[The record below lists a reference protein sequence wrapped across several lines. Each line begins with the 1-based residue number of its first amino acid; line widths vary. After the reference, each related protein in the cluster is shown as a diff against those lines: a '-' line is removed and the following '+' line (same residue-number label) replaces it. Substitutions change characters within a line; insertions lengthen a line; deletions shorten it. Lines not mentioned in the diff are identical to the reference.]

1 MASPVPKQ
9 IHFSQ
14 ERAGYILEYQICP
27 LVPLIL
33 IKKCLFP
40 SFPLVCALGRPA
52 SMPVTSPRWDIL
64 GKLEKEEAMDYLQT
78 WFATENLLAVGMICT
93 TLWQCSPSG
102 TWVVMLLGLTAVLG
116 RFRAAWE
123 VINAREYW
131 YDDGVWLVVT
141 DYKPRSGAT
150 TAVT

>member
-1 MASPVPKQ
+1 MTPPKRMDFRKRSKRGGWGHFQSKNLRIYVADFGPEDRGFVHVFPKMWGGGVWNFSENSSVLVASPVPKQ

-78 WFATENLLAVGMICT
+78 
-93 TLWQCSPSG
+93 
-102 TWVVMLLGLTAVLG
+102 
-116 RFRAAWE
+116 
-123 VINAREYW
+123 
-131 YDDGVWLVVT
+131 
-141 DYKPRSGAT
+141 
-150 TAVT
+150 